1 MVYANDNILATI
13 LSTDENK
20 TAQLQKVADFTW
32 KCTSDTGIEITC
44 EVMEQGIIRY
54 NIEGTRSGFR
64 FCYSSKEKKIIRQP
78 RGLKRLLIF
87 RPESWHTYADNVLD
101 LIKDRKLVKE

>member
-13 LSTDENK
+13 LHNNDSKIE
-20 TAQLQKVADFTW
+20 QLQKVADFTW
-32 KCTSDTGIEITC
+32 KCTSDTGIEVTC

-54 NIEGTRSGFR
+54 TIEGTRSGFR

-78 RGLKRLLIF
+78 RGLKRMQIF
-87 RPESWHTYADNVLD
+87 EPKSWHTYADDVLA
-101 LIKDRKLVKE
+101 LIKERKEIA